1 MTENEAAIVFNL
13 SLVKRFVNEIEIHVY
28 TRSFSFSFSFSLP
41 LFKKT
46 EMFLNEKQFA

>member
-28 TRSFSFSFSFSLP
+28 TRSFSSSFSLL

>member
-28 TRSFSFSFSFSLP
+28 TRSFSFSFSLP